1 MLNGKQLKLKR
12 IEKDLKLKE
21 LAQKLG
27 VSNAYVSMVEKGK
40 KSLSQK
46 RYSQWIEIL
55 NGKETI

>member
-55 NGKETI
+55 NGKEIV

>member
-55 NGKETI
+55 NDKETI